1 MSRHRKPGLPTV
13 LRRRTVTTA
22 AVTAG
27 GAVLALTQTS
37 TAHAASVSTWDR
49 VADCESS
56 GDWSIN
62 TGNGYYGGLQFTAST
77 WDAYGGTAYAVRA
90 DLATKGQQITVAE
103 RVLNS
108 QGPGAWPVCGPEA
121 GLTRGSSA
129 PVIPVSRTPQQHG
142 TTTATV
148 SATRAA
154 VAVSF
159 VRAAVGDAYLWGGTG
174 DGGYDCSGLTQAA
187 WRRAGVTIPRTSYAQ
202 LSDLPRVSLSHL
214 VPGDIVGYYGGS
226 HVALYV
232 GGGMVVEANNPREGV
247 VLRSIWY
254 DGHPTS
260 ASRPWG
266 STAASSAGV
275 DPRPLTVGQE
285 GHAADLPSSAN
296 AGKAPVVGTYTVQ
309 AGDDLY
315 EIAQYHH
322 VKGGWPA
329 LYAANR
335 RVVGSDPDLIFPGQ
349 VLRIPA

>member
-1 MSRHRKPGLPTV
+1 MSRHRKPKAL

-27 GAVLALTQTS
+27 GAVLALAQSQT
-37 TAHAASVSTWDR
+37 ARAASVSTWDR

-77 WDAYGGTAYAVRA
+77 WDAYGGRGYAVRA
-90 DLATKGQQITVAE
+90 DLASKSEQIAVAE

-108 QGPGAWPVCGPEA
+108 QGPGAWPVCGPQA

-129 PVIPVSRTPQQHG
+129 PGVIPATRPQQHG
-142 TTTATV
+142 TTATE
-148 SATRAA
+148 SRSTRAA

-174 DGGYDCSGLTQAA
+174 SGGYDCSGLVQAA

-214 VPGDIVGYYGGS
+214 MPGDIVGYYGGS

-232 GGGMVVEANNPREGV
+232 GGGMVVEANNPSEGV
-247 VLRSIWY
+247 VLRTLRY
-254 DGHPTS
+254 DGAPTS
-260 ASRPWG
+260 AVRPWG
-266 STAASSAGV
+266 STAAISAGV
-275 DPRPLTVGQE
+275 TPQPLTAGQG
-285 GHAADLPSSAN
+285 GHAAQVPDTDD
-296 AGKAPVVGTYTVQ
+296 APVVSPSAGTYTVQ

-315 EIAQYHH
+315 EIAAYHH
-322 VKGGWPA
+322 VKAGWPA

-335 RVVGSDPDLIFPGQ
+335 QRIGADPDLILPGQ